1 MTNDYDVD
9 MTVSSLNTTL
19 ERQTFGFVLF
29 ALADQT
35 EDYMAYQWMMTD
47 LPTYLAGEFLRMVD
61 INPEYNDY
69 YDYDYYGEDYYYGE
83 LDQSLN
89 LGQIEAL
96 AIFYQWDQ
104 VIMALNQTNS
114 NTNLTELI
122 FSIVDFNASSFNND
136 YYPYYDDYYYEDY
149 MYN

>member
-96 AIFYQWDQ
+96 AIFYQWD
-104 VIMALNQTNS
+104 
-114 NTNLTELI
+114 
-122 FSIVDFNASSFNND
+122 
-136 YYPYYDDYYYEDY
+136 
-149 MYN
+149 